1 MSTTIN
7 GTTGINKIQDGTVVD
22 ADIASL
28 SASKLTGSLPAGM
41 GGKVLQVVESQMEGT
56 TVTTTSSS
64 FAATGHSVTI
74 TPSSTSSK
82 ILVSIS
88 GGGTYLPE
96 GNTMARATIYRDSTN
111 IGHGTKGLESH
122 YTVGTTGFTI
132 SPHSMR
138 VLDSPSTTSAITYQ
152 AYMKTDG
159 GTFQYHHNDRGT
171 ISFIAMEIAG

>member
-1 MSTTIN
+1 MASKIKVDELETADGSGTIALQN
-7 GTTGINKIQDGTVVD
+7 QLSGLT
-22 ADIASL
+22 
-28 SASKLTGSLPAGM
+28 SASMPTGS
-41 GGKVLQVVESQMEGT
+41 VLQVVESQMEGT
-56 TVTTTSSS
+56 GVTTTSSS
-64 FAATGHSVTI
+64 FVATGNSVTI

-96 GNTMARATIYRDSTN
+96 GNTMAIATIYRDSTN

-122 YTVGTTGFTI
+122 YTVGTTGFTL

-159 GTFQYHHNDRGT
+159 GTFQYHSNDRGT